1 MNIINLTPHK
11 ITVIVEDENRNPHV
25 YEFEPSGVVAR
36 VSSSQ
41 TEIARINNMI
51 PVVKTEFGEVEN
63 LPEPSA
69 DTIYVVSSLV
79 AQALSGVRNDIVAP
93 DTGPTAYRDEEGR
106 IVAVRRF
113 QQW

>member
-11 ITVIVEDENRNPHV
+11 ITVITEDENLNPHV
-25 YEFEPSGVVAR
+25 HEFPPSGTVAR
-36 VSSSQ
+36 VASNQ
-41 TEIARINNMI
+41 TEVMRVNTI

-63 LPEPSA
+63 LPEPQE
-69 DTIYVVSSLV
+69 DTIYIVSSLV
-79 AQALSGVRNDIVAP
+79 AQALAGKRSDIVAP